1 MVGIERVPK
10 FFANS
15 IYDRVGIGVS
25 IMHGL
30 DGTDHK
36 NEERK
41 WVSPHSLLVVCHWQN
56 IKESL
61 SFPYPNCYTHF
72 GADRR
77 VRRRAS

>member
-10 FFANS
+10 FFTNS
-15 IYDRVGIGVS
+15 ILRLGGHWRF

-61 SFPYPNCYTHF
+61 SFPYPNCFTHF

-77 VRRRAS
+77 LRRPAS